1 MELPAGQAKN
11 IFGQLDRNLRQIED
25 ALHVSIIPR
34 GGIVKIRG
42 RREDVAETMQRRAE
56 RNVPLCFLRMRTSS
70 STQPPD
76 VRSNRKRPDRS
87 GMWTPS
93 ATI

>member
-11 IFGQLDRNLRQIED
+11 IFGQLDCNLRQIED

-42 RREDVAETMQRRAE
+42 RREDAGRRGTC
-56 RNVPLCFLRMRTSS
+56 L
-70 STQPPD
+70 
-76 VRSNRKRPDRS
+76 
-87 GMWTPS
+87 S
-93 ATI
+93 AFCG